1 MGKGLGHIK
10 FSLTTKYFNTI
21 MAGYYS
27 LTVLFKYMNG
37 SFFLKSKYMNGVGF
51 QILA

>member
-1 MGKGLGHIK
+1 MGQFRQCL
-10 FSLTTKYFNTI
+10 SELSDRDTI